1 MTAGGNLMRLFIA
14 INFDE
19 DVKKRIAEVREEL
32 RNSSSSGNFTRD
44 ENLHL
49 TLVFLGEVPGSRVR
63 EIENIMEETDE
74 EPFELEFGRLGCF
87 KRDHGG
93 DVWWLGCKK
102 HRSLMNIQRQLSEK
116 LGAAGFKIEKR
127 QYRPHLTLGREVV
140 IDGRGKIFGSE
151 SPEQNPITVPVGQ
164 ISLMHSERINGKLTY
179 TSLYEKPL
187 WYK

>member
-1 MTAGGNLMRLFIA
+1 MRLFIA

-19 DVKKRIAEVREEL
+19 DIKAQIAEVREEL

-49 TLVFLGEVPGSRVR
+49 TLVFLGEVSGSRVR
-63 EIENIMEETDE
+63 EIENIMEETEE
-74 EPFELEFGRLGCF
+74 EPFELEFGKLGCF
-87 KRDHGG
+87 KRDSGG
-93 DVWWLGCKK
+93 DLWWLGCG
-102 HRSLMNIQRQLSEK
+102 RNNGLMSLQRQLSER
-116 LGAAGFKIEKR
+116 LRASGFKIEKR
-127 QYRPHLTLGREVV
+127 QYKPHLTLGREVV
-140 IDGRGKIFGSE
+140 IEGGGKVFGSR
-151 SPEQNPITVPVGQ
+151 SLEQNPIKVPVGQ